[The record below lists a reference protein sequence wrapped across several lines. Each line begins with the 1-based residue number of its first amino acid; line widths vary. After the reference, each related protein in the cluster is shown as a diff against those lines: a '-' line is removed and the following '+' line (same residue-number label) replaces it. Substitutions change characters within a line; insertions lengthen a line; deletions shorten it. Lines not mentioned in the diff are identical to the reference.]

1 MEEDSISIQIK
12 KEDEKRDL
20 QPLQKPHRQRKQM
33 RNKGI
38 CGKGLRVGECEVAR
52 TYTYLLHIYYTKYTK
67 THTHKNIH
75 IPLHICKSIIPF
87 LLCAFINHT
96 LPIHTHLQ
104 SFIPIYK
111 LFPVCFSLFRF
122 SLNNGYSYSM
132 TYSFP
137 IFLHRF
143 PYFLANL
150 LIFNCLC
157 INDFFAIF
165 IGVFLIGRVILLFLS
180 KSAAF
185 AR

>member
-1 MEEDSISIQIK
+1 
-12 KEDEKRDL
+12 
-20 QPLQKPHRQRKQM
+20 M

-38 CGKGLRVGECEVAR
+38 WGKGLSVGECEVAR
-52 TYTYLLHIYYTKYTK
+52 TYTYKYMHTCTNIHTKHTIHISTTYLLYKIHKN

-122 SLNNGYSYSM
+122 SLNNSISYSLA
-132 TYSFP
+132 YSFP

-150 LIFNCLC
+150 LIFNYLC
-157 INDFFAIF
+157 IK
-165 IGVFLIGRVILLFLS
+165 LF
-180 KSAAF
+180 
-185 AR
+185 